1 MTWIG
6 PPTWQLH
13 YDPKTHLLEI
23 QDATGRPRARLDPF
37 PPTVDPDA
45 GFFRKID
52 QRLSQGVGPV
62 IWHQDHGRLADG
74 QTATVQLPDGNTGRL
89 ANGRTKGWRRVHR
102 NGTIQLAGRAYAVTH
117 HGRRRTRLSRDGA
130 ELVRM
135 RRPVRFLNEHKADEP
150 LRARMRLNQPLDQ
163 VDELAAVLTM
173 TVLGPTGRP
182 GWWSQLFDELS
193 F

>member
-6 PPTWQLH
+6 PPTWRLH
-13 YDPKTHLLEI
+13 YDRQTHLLEVRDSNG
-23 QDATGRPRARLDPF
+23 QPRARLAPF

-45 GFFRKID
+45 GILRKID
-52 QRLSQGVGPV
+52 QRLSQGVGPI

-74 QTATVQLPDGNTGRL
+74 ESADLQLPDGTTGSL
-89 ANGRTKGWRRVHR
+89 ANGRDTGWRRVHR
-102 NGTIQLAGRAYAVTH
+102 NGTIQLTGRAYAVTH
-117 HGRRRTRLSRDGA
+117 HGRRRTRLSREGV
-130 ELVRM
+130 ELARM
-135 RRPVRFLNEHKADEP
+135 RRPVQFFAGHHADAPLKAK
-150 LRARMRLNQPLDQ
+150 LRLNQPLDQ
-163 VDELAAVLTM
+163 VDELALVLTM